1 MQKRAANT
9 REAILKGAA
18 TVFIA
23 RGFSGT
29 SLSDVMAAAHVT
41 KGSLYFHFQSKE
53 ELALAVIAA
62 QHAASTAIGADL
74 FDPAIPGLRAFITL
88 TARYALQM
96 LADPLVRAGI
106 RLTMEAASYTEPI
119 IDPYLDWINAGEIL
133 LSRAQ
138 AAGEISSDVD
148 VRKVAHFIVPTF
160 TGIQLLSDVLT
171 SHLDLYQRVREMW
184 EIVIPAL
191 VHPGDVEQWCRT
203 VSDIM
208 DEVSAENLVEGTTQL
223 PVSGM

>member
-1 MQKRAANT
+1 MQQRAANT

-29 SLSDVMAAAHVT
+29 SLSDVMAAAQVT
-41 KGSLYFHFQSKE
+41 KGALYFHFQSKE
-53 ELALAVIAA
+53 ELALAVITA
-62 QHAASTAIGADL
+62 QHAASTAVGADL
-74 FDPAIPGLRAFITL
+74 FVPSIPGLRAFITL

-119 IDPYLDWINAGEIL
+119 IDPYLDWIKAGEML
-133 LSRAQ
+133 LARAQ
-138 AAGEISSDVD
+138 VAGEISADVD
-148 VRKVAHFIVPTF
+148 VKKVAHFIVPTF

-171 SHLDLYQRVREMW
+171 SHEDLYQRVREMW
-184 EIVIPAL
+184 ELVIPAL
-191 VHPGDVEQWCRT
+191 VQPDEIEPWRESVR
-203 VSDIM
+203 VIM
-208 DEVSAENLVEGTTQL
+208 NEVSAESGVEGAGGCGLT
-223 PVSGM
+223 